1 MPARQILA
9 RTNPPT
15 VWLLNCTH
23 CALLN
28 DSISF
33 HYYLVGSAVQIL
45 FCQSLLKSAI
55 VLCLGR
61 PWQPLANSV
70 VRVSAWCRHAE
81 GVGMQRLGWSL
92 ELGMGMPWWG
102 VLQSSEKVNLSAMVC
117 LGKAQVAKVCRRLLK
132 VAQVCQRLLSKLWQ
146 TEANLRKLAVS
157 AMVCLGKAQVAKV
170 CRSLLKGARVCQ
182 RLLSNIWQ
190 T

>member
-1 MPARQILA
+1 MPARQLLA

-92 ELGMGMPWWG
+92 ELGMGIPWWG
-102 VLQSSEKVNLSAMVC
+102 VLQSCEKVNLSAMVC

-132 VAQVCQRLLSKLWQ
+132 VARVCQRLLSKLWQ
-146 TEANLRKLAVS
+146 TEANSGKLTQTCS
-157 AMVCLGKAQVAKV
+157 FCHGLPRQSTGCQSLPEFAKG
-170 CRSLLKGARVCQ
+170 CQSLLKVARV
-182 RLLSNIWQ
+182 
-190 T
+190 